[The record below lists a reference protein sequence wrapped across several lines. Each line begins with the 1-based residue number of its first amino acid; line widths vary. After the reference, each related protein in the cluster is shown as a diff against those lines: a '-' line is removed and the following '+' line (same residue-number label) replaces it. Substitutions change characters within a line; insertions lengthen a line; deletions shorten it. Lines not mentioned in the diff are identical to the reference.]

1 LRKSSGKRKIRI
13 KKPVSE
19 SIIVPIPD
27 FLLPIT
33 HHPLPITMIN
43 PNYNRRFRS
52 KKELTIRTQ
61 SRKLL
66 AFEMGREK
74 YAIPIERVQRVIP
87 EFRPYGVLSTGES
100 LVRHQEETI
109 AVIDV
114 SKLFVSSNTE
124 TDRNYLIICY
134 GKEKELLGIP
144 LPEMPKILEIGEDK
158 FGEIPESYRQNLYPA
173 VEKLIHSPNGV
184 EFFYLNLD
192 KF

>member
-1 LRKSSGKRKIRI
+1 
-13 KKPVSE
+13 
-19 SIIVPIPD
+19 
-27 FLLPIT
+27 
-33 HHPLPITMIN
+33 MIN

-52 KKELTIRTQ
+52 KKEGKIRTP

-87 EFRPYGVLSTGES
+87 EFIPYGVLSTGQS

-109 AVIDV
+109 AVIDL
-114 SKLFVSSNTE
+114 SKLFISSDTE
-124 TDRNYLIICY
+124 CDRNYLIICY

-158 FGEIPESYRQNLYPA
+158 FGEIPEIYRQNLDPA
-173 VEKLIHSPNGV
+173 VEKLIHSPDGV
-184 EFFYLNLD
+184 EFFYINLD